1 MPFSD
6 SDPETITL
14 SLQGTWL
21 HDPSDAEST
30 AAQYLYG
37 GPAKETSIDTMPA
50 GTYYAGRTYPVT
62 DYGEHEDESVSV
74 TIHVPNGSTRADTV
88 AELTAWARLRSAVW
102 LRDGRGRSLPG
113 TISAFKVQDTAFG
126 SAVTFTLSRVD
137 YAVEEVTV

>member
-6 SDPETITL
+6 SDPDTITL
-14 SLQGTWL
+14 NLQGTWL
-21 HDPSDAEST
+21 HDPLDAEST

-50 GTYYAGRTYPVT
+50 GTLYAGRPYAVT

-74 TIHVPNGSTRADTV
+74 TIHIPNGSTRASEV
-88 AELTAWARLRSAVW
+88 AELKAWARLRSAVW

-113 TISAFKVQDTAFG
+113 TISAFREQDTNFG
-126 SAVTFTLSRVD
+126 TSVAFTLSRVD
-137 YAVEEVTV
+137 YATEEVTV